1 MICKLKYRLIYE
13 VKGWKIN
20 ICNKKMENKKNIKK
34 LLTNDYK
41 NDILLLVQEIRT
53 K

>member
-1 MICKLKYRLIYE
+1 
-13 VKGWKIN
+13 
-20 ICNKKMENKKNIKK
+20 MENKKNIKK